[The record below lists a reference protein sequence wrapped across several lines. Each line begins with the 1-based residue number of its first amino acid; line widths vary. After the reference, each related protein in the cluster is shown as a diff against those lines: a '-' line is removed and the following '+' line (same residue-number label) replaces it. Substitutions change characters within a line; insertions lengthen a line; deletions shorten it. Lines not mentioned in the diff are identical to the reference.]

1 MIPVLEV
8 TDKPTDDAR
17 KAVIDGL
24 VAFNQAAVP
33 WHTERPVPLA
43 VTLFDPET
51 GACVGGL
58 IGATHWGQCH
68 VDLLYVPENLRGGG
82 WGTQVMQAA
91 EAEAMKRGCNGIWL
105 DTFSF
110 QARGFY
116 ERLGY
121 QVFGEIADYPK
132 DQARFFLMKKLLSP

>member
-1 MIPVLEV
+1 MIPKIEV
-8 TDKPTDDAR
+8 TDTPSDDAR
-17 KAVIDGL
+17 RAVIDGL

-33 WHTERPVPLA
+33 WPTPRPLPLA
-43 VTLFDPET
+43 VSLSDPAT
-51 GACVGGL
+51 GAYVGGL

-68 VDLLYVPENLRGGG
+68 VDLLYVPENLRGAG
-82 WGTQVMQAA
+82 WGTQVMRAA
-91 EAEAMKRGCNGIWL
+91 EAEAVKRGCVGIWL

-121 QVFGEIADYPK
+121 QVFGQIDNYPAGT
-132 DQARFFLMKKLLSP
+132 ARFFLMKKLLSP